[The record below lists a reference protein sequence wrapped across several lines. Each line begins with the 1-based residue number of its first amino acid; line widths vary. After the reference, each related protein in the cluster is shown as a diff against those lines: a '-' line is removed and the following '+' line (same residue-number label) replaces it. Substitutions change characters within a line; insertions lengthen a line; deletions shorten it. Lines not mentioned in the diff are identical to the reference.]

1 MGSLQLLRCY
11 LRLLFKPWAV
21 SSYHCFVW
29 RKENGIGREKG
40 KGTCR
45 NSPTPSIPDFT
56 SPTSIQRFTLY
67 SNSLSLT
74 FHECRSPQHSCQET
88 PWTPR
93 RGPRITTLTSKGQG
107 CSETQ
112 SSDSCPGSLLCPPHP
127 ARPSWGS
134 TWNLESLKPHR
145 AKSANLCHCRVWTL
159 NWAGS
164 ARSPGAGSMRDIYV
178 AGDQEAGPRGLG
190 PRSGPTPAQCVSW

>member
-93 RGPRITTLTSKGQG
+93 RGPRITTL
-107 CSETQ
+107 E
-112 SSDSCPGSLLCPPHP
+112 PH
-127 ARPSWGS
+127 
-134 TWNLESLKPHR
+134 
-145 AKSANLCHCRVWTL
+145 VQ
-159 NWAGS
+159 
-164 ARSPGAGSMRDIYV
+164 GAGLQWDPVFRFLSRVSPVPTSPSQALLGQHREPGIS
-178 AGDQEAGPRGLG
+178 EATFCQVCKL
-190 PRSGPTPAQCVSW
+190 VSLQSLNF